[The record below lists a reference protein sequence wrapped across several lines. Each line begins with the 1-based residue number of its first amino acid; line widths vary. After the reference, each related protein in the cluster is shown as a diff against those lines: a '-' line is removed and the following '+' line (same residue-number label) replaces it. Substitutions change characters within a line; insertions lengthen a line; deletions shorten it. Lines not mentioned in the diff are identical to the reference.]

1 MFLRSWAW
9 LCRSPGKEATWA
21 GQSPHHSRAL
31 TIVLLLQ
38 TAQNP
43 EDPSFWDFQS
53 VCLLWVVGKLL
64 PGPQLACGHFHLSGL
79 TGAFL
84 QLLLVIAGEA
94 VPTQLSVARCNSPS
108 CLTLPNAC
116 SVWPVL
122 ERGHK
127 PRSWETRVLV
137 PALPLTSC
145 DHGQVIAL
153 LWASVAPL

>member
-108 CLTLPNAC
+108 CLTLPEC
-116 SVWPVL
+116 L
-122 ERGHK
+122 FC
-127 PRSWETRVLV
+127 L
-137 PALPLTSC
+137 
-145 DHGQVIAL
+145 
-153 LWASVAPL
+153 ASSGARTQAQELGDPGFSPSSAINFL